1 MPPSANPFFRAQLCC
16 LERIMVYQ
24 FPQGIPSSKS
34 HWSGKW
40 GHPLSRHATAL
51 TRVAGHGHGN
61 RFFSC
66 CLMICTRR
74 IGNHDRL
81 ETTSMDFTSC
91 ITSTH
96 SFIFHTLSCIVP
108 PGTNTFSAGG
118 SPKLA
123 LNGVTLTHPFS
134 MAQLSEPSGR
144 EEC

>member
-1 MPPSANPFFRAQLCC
+1 MPPSANPFFRAQLCR

-34 HWSGKW
+34 HWSGEC
-40 GHPLSRHATAL
+40 GHPLFRCT
-51 TRVAGHGHGN
+51 TEPRVAWHGHGN
-61 RFFSC
+61 RLFSC
-66 CLMICTRR
+66 YVMTCTRR
-74 IGNHDRL
+74 IFVWIQP
-81 ETTSMDFTSC
+81 SMDFTSC
-91 ITSTH
+91 IMFTH

-108 PGTNTFSAGG
+108 PGTNAVSAGG

-144 EEC
+144 EEA